1 MKVFIGLILITLAVF
16 VSSSGDHFVTRE
28 KLEALKSVATFDVIN
43 YENHPF
49 KELTKE
55 QVIKKLGL
63 MRHLNKKSQPVV
75 YGEPSN
81 DLPKS
86 FHYKEKWPECFHP
99 IRDQQQCGSCWAFA
113 ASEVLSD
120 RFCIATNSQVNI
132 VMSPQD
138 LVSCDSN
145 DYGCDGGY
153 VDKSWDYIR
162 DKGIVSDEC
171 LPYTS
176 GSGSS
181 GTCPFGKSKKCV
193 KGVFKKYRVESHQ
206 QYETIADAKETIF
219 NEGPIEAAFDV
230 YDDFINYQGG
240 VYRRISEGYLG
251 GHAVKAV
258 GWGVDTDG
266 TEYWVVANSWNITW
280 GEQGFFRIAFGECGF
295 EDSLWAGK
303 PQVDAEVLDN
313 FLY

>member
-1 MKVFIGLILITLAVF
+1 LILLTLATVAF
-16 VSSSGDHFVTRE
+16 CNSDHVVTRE
-28 KLEALKSVATFDVIN
+28 KLESLKAVAKFDVID

-49 KELTKE
+49 KDLSKRDL
-55 QVIKKLGL
+55 VKKLGL
-63 MRHLNKKSQPVV
+63 MRNRTHPPMNVF
-75 YGEPSN
+75 YGQATQ
-81 DLPKS
+81 DLPKA
-86 FHYKEKWPECFHP
+86 FNYKDKWPQCFHP
-99 IRDQQQCGSCWAFA
+99 IRDQQQCGSCWAFS

-120 RFCIATNSQVNI
+120 RMCIATNGAVNV

-138 LVSCDSN
+138 LVSCDME

-153 VDKSWDYIR
+153 VDASWDYIR
-162 DKGIVSDEC
+162 DTGIVADSC

-176 GSGSS
+176 GNGDVDVCPFTTSKTCKS
-181 GTCPFGKSKKCV
+181 GT
-193 KGVFKKYRVESHQ
+193 FKKYRVDSHQ
-206 QYETIADAKETIF
+206 QYKTISAAKETIF

-230 YDDFINYQGG
+230 YDDFMSYRGG
-240 VYRRISEGYLG
+240 VYRRTSNNLMG

-266 TEYWVVANSWNITW
+266 TEYWVVANSWNTSW

-303 PQVDAEVLDN
+303 PHVDALDK
-313 FLY
+313 FLIE